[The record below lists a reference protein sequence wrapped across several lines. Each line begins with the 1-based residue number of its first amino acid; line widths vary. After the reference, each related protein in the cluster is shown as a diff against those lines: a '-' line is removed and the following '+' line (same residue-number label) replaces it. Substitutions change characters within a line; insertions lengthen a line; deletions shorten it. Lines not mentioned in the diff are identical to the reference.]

1 MPLVFSFCVH
11 VGAMCLAAV
20 ASMLAA
26 AALLLHGRCWTACPA
41 QCLCFIGSFTCK
53 VHNCAFLQVVHQFAV
68 YIADFNAVLLP
79 CCLQERVQ
87 AAGGTVLN
95 NSGLRVMGILQ
106 CTRAIG
112 DKDLRQYG
120 VIPTPDVLSIP
131 RTPEDE
137 FLVLAT
143 DGLWDVVSNEVRC
156 MCMLWKND
164 SGLLLWYKRGTRH
177 VQVLLGARICAGYVQ
192 ELLD

>member
-1 MPLVFSFCVH
+1 MLS
-11 VGAMCLAAV
+11 ACL
-20 ASMLAA
+20 
-26 AALLLHGRCWTACPA
+26 TAGCN
-41 QCLCFIGSFTCK
+41 T
-53 VHNCAFLQVVHQFAV
+53 
-68 YIADFNAVLLP
+68 VLLP
-79 CCLQERVQ
+79 PLCLQERVQ

-143 DGLWDVVSNEVRC
+143 DGLWDVVSNEVSC
-156 MCMLWKND
+156 TC
-164 SGLLLWYKRGTRH
+164 S
-177 VQVLLGARICAGYVQ
+177 GARETARQQKAC
-192 ELLD
+192 